1 MLFHIIPVLCSSWSC
16 YSAVLFL
23 FFVCHDSPLRMS
35 HFCSFFALL
44 MFLHFFFLFLHPVL
58 SDHSFILFVSP
69 VFFRQVFR
77 FIALFLHPLSFCSFD
92 LFFPHVLS
100 SFPFSLF
107 FLPSSFVLFFFYY
120 VPLPCS
126 FFCLFFRSFVLF
138 FFPDLLS
145 FSLFWSIVLFFHLVL
160 SFCSFLS
167 FLFSSCSFHPFHPY
181 YFLLLPS
188 RVGFDIPAY
197 HSITVIDL
205 MPAHTAQLSGNYVHR
220 THFLLPTCGMGI

>member
-1 MLFHIIPVLCSSWSC
+1 
-16 YSAVLFL
+16 
-23 FFVCHDSPLRMS
+23 
-35 HFCSFFALL
+35 

-58 SDHSFILFVSP
+58 SYHSFILFVSP

-77 FIALFLHPLSFCSFD
+77 FIVLFLHPLSFCSFD

-100 SFPFSLF
+100 SCPFSLF
-107 FLPSSFVLFFFYY
+107 FLPSSFVLFFFDY

-126 FFCLFFRSFVLF
+126 FSVCSSV
-138 FFPDLLS
+138 LLS
-145 FSLFWSIVLFFHLVL
+145 CS
-160 SFCSFLS
+160 SFLICYPYLRS
-167 FLFSSCSFHPFHPY
+167 GLSSCSFILFFRFVLSFFSLFVLYFSSCPFYPY

-205 MPAHTAQLSGNYVHR
+205 MPALLAAQLSGNRVHR
-220 THFLLPTCGMGI
+220 THFLLPTCGMGISKKKFRKGVWDEVECEHSA